1 MQHENDEK
9 AKRLEAKKKMR
20 LKRRSIQ
27 AGVVKKQ
34 ARKRHG
40 KYWN

>member
-20 LKRRSIQ
+20 LKRSSIKV
-27 AGVVKKQ
+27 GVIKKT
-34 ARKRHG
+34 RKRHG